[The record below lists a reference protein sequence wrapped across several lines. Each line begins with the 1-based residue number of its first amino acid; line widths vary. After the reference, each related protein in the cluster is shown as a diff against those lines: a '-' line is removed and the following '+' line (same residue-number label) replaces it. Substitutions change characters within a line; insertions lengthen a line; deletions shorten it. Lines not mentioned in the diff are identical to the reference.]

1 MLNQILLLAVCL
13 QNLSKTFNLAIIK
26 MKIISAFFVSFISMQ
41 LFACSKSNEVEL
53 INNSDTTTIST
64 TKMKITIGAA
74 VFTATLNNNATVT
87 AFKVMLPLTL
97 NMSELNGNEKFF
109 HLQTTLPTNASVGG
123 SIHTGDLM
131 LFGNNSLVL
140 FYESFNTSYS
150 YTRFGR
156 IDNTSGLVAALGAG
170 SVTVKFEKQ

>member
-1 MLNQILLLAVCL
+1 MTNRFILTLLAILFLFVL
-13 QNLSKTFNLAIIK
+13 RVEANNNATVNETGIHPPTTKT
-26 MKIISAFFVSFISMQ
+26 
-41 LFACSKSNEVEL
+41 SN
-53 INNSDTTTIST
+53 
-64 TKMKITIGAA
+64 KMKITIGAA

-150 YTRFGR
+150 YTRLGR
-156 IDNTSGLVAALGAG
+156 IDNTSGLVAALGSEA
-170 SVTVKFEKQ
+170 VTVKFEKQ